1 MTAARSSG
9 EPQVLVGDVGGSTA
23 RFALARRGK
32 TGIELSDMAIRRCAD
47 HVGMA
52 EAIGDFLAE
61 TGRPRPHA
69 GAIAIAGPIIGD
81 RAQLT
86 NHPWSFSIA
95 ETRRRVGLERLE
107 IINDFTAVALAL
119 PLLGP
124 DERQQV
130 GGGAAEPEQPIGAI
144 GPGTGLG
151 VSGLVRAD
159 RRWVALK
166 SEGGHASFAP
176 MTERESRIA
185 DLLRQRLGHVSWE
198 RVLSGPGLVNLHRVI
213 AELAGEPI
221 EELPPEAVTARGL
234 SASCRLCR
242 ETLEIFC
249 AALGTAAGNLALTLG
264 ARGGVY
270 IAGGIVPQLG
280 TFFAESGFRARF
292 ESKGRLSEYVQA
304 IPTFV
309 VTAANP
315 GLIGAAAAL
324 DIAAPADAA

>member
-9 EPQVLVGDVGGSTA
+9 EPEVLVGDVGGSTV

-32 TGIELSDMAIRRCAD
+32 AGIELGHMAVRRCVD
-47 HVGMA
+47 HAGMA
-52 EAIGDFLAE
+52 EAISDFLAE
-61 TGRPRPHA
+61 TGRPRPRA

-107 IINDFTAVALAL
+107 VINDFTAVALAL
-119 PLLGP
+119 PLLTP
-124 DERQQV
+124 DERRQV
-130 GGGAAEPEQPIGAI
+130 GGGAAEPDLPIGAI

-151 VSGLVRAD
+151 VSGLVRAG

-185 DLLRQRLGHVSWE
+185 DLLRRRLGHVSWE
-198 RVLSGPGLVNLHRVI
+198 RILSGPGLVNLYGAI
-213 AELAGEPI
+213 AELAGEPA
-221 EELPPEAVTARGL
+221 EDLPPEAVTTRGL
-234 SASCRLCR
+234 AGSCRLCR
-242 ETLEIFC
+242 EALEIFC

-280 TFFAESGFRARF
+280 AFFAQSGFRARF
-292 ESKGRLSEYVQA
+292 ESKGRLSDYVQA

-309 VTAANP
+309 VTAAHP

-324 DIAAPADAA
+324 ETEAD

>member
-9 EPQVLVGDVGGSTA
+9 EPLVLVGDVGGSTV
-23 RFALARRGK
+23 RFALAQRGK
-32 TGIELSDMAIRRCAD
+32 AGIELSDMAVQRCHD
-47 HVGMA
+47 HAGMA
-52 EAIGDFLAE
+52 EAISHFLAE
-61 TGRPRPHA
+61 AGRPRPRA

-86 NHPWSFSIA
+86 NHPWTFSIA
-95 ETRRRVGLERLE
+95 DTRRRVGLERLE

-124 DERQQV
+124 NERQQV
-130 GGGAAEPEQPIGAI
+130 GGGAVEPDQPIGAI

-151 VSGLVRAD
+151 VSGLVRAE

-176 MTERESRIA
+176 MTERESCIA
-185 DLLRQRLGHVSWE
+185 DLLRRRHGHVSWE
-198 RVLSGPGLVNLHRVI
+198 RVLSGPGLVSLHRAI
-213 AELAGEPI
+213 ATLAGEPV
-221 EELPPEAVTARGL
+221 EELPPEEVTARGL
-234 SASCRLCR
+234 AGSCPLCR
-242 ETLEIFC
+242 EALETFC

-270 IAGGIVPQLG
+270 IAGGIVPRLG
-280 TFFAESGFRARF
+280 SFFATSDFRPRF

-309 VTAANP
+309 ITAANP

-324 DIAAPADAA
+324 DMATPAEAG